1 MAWLE
6 AKVSEAEAE
15 VPEVD
20 EHIDTLSRERPAK
33 LLVAYTTTAKII
45 ILIEAEE
52 HRFELFWDI
61 IFWL

>member
-20 EHIDTLSRERPAK
+20 EHIDTLSRERPVK
-33 LLVAYTTTAKII
+33 LFAAFTVQ
-45 ILIEAEE
+45 
-52 HRFELFWDI
+52 
-61 IFWL
+61 